1 MAFNPNGAIQQLQQ
15 VEMTLRGID
24 KNIKKTLSQNK
35 KQKSDHDRYQ
45 KRRAKQLKRTQ
56 RVLEK
61 AGEAASRGT
70 RKKRQGTSASKEQ
83 PYIMEQ
89 NLITD
94 FVKARS
100 DLNVAHEDL
109 LGAAASLSALRK
121 AASTLEHSNQ
131 INDLSIRTTRAS
143 DKLVNLIGKIKD
155 PLNTIR
161 EENQSYVSSPPRII
175 EEYGMVSPGQLE
187 DDDVVTEFQRM
198 FPDVRESDLEAELAA
213 YPTPDN
219 TPPTSAIEKE
229 HKSSSPPQKAKS
241 KRRRRRRKTKKT
253 PPRSPTLSPESQRIL
268 AELEREYQE
277 DQKALKL
284 AKTQAKTL
292 KAEQANISAA
302 FDPYGLDF
310 GLTEADLEEVNEEA
324 RRLGFLDGG
333 KRKKRKTRKRKRRR
347 KTRKRK
353 KKRRKRKT
361 RRR

>member
-15 VEMTLRGID
+15 VEITLRGID
-24 KNIKKTLSQNK
+24 ENIKKTLKQNK
-35 KQKSDHDRYQ
+35 KQKGDHDRYQ

-83 PYIMEQ
+83 PYIMGQ

-161 EENQSYVSSPPRII
+161 EENQSYASSPPKII

-187 DDDVVTEFQRM
+187 GDQLKREFQRM
-198 FPDVRESDLEAELAA
+198 FPDVSESDLEAEFAA
-213 YPTPDN
+213 YPTPEN

-241 KRRRRRRKTKKT
+241 KRRRKTKKT

-284 AKTQAKTL
+284 AKKHAKSL

>member
-1 MAFNPNGAIQQLQQ
+1 MG
-15 VEMTLRGID
+15 
-24 KNIKKTLSQNK
+24 
-35 KQKSDHDRYQ
+35 
-45 KRRAKQLKRTQ
+45 
-56 RVLEK
+56 
-61 AGEAASRGT
+61 
-70 RKKRQGTSASKEQ
+70 
-83 PYIMEQ
+83 Q

-161 EENQSYVSSPPRII
+161 EENQSYASSPPKII

-187 DDDVVTEFQRM
+187 GDQLKREFQRM
-198 FPDVRESDLEAELAA
+198 FPDVSESDLEAEFAA
-213 YPTPDN
+213 YPTPEN

-241 KRRRRRRKTKKT
+241 KRRRKTKKT

-284 AKTQAKTL
+284 AKKHAKSL